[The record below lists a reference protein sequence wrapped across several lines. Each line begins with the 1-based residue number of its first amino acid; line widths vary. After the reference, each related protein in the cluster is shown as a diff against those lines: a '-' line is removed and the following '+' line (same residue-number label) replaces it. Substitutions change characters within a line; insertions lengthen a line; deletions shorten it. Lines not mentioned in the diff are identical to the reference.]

1 MDTRWVLTE
10 KQHISGSLPGLPTPI
25 KSLLASRGISS
36 LEELQLFLNPPHKL
50 PHDPLKLHGMDKAL
64 RRIYEALKQE
74 HCIGVF
80 GDFDVDGITA
90 TAIIKEGLGSFGI
103 PVSPYIPDRASEG
116 HGLSKNAI
124 EYFKSQSVVLII
136 TVDCGVT
143 SIDEVAYANQLG
155 IDVIITDHHVPGDSI
170 PDALAIINPRVEGR
184 SYPYL
189 HLSGAGLA
197 FKLIQGLYE
206 FIDQPWPINLLE
218 LAAMGTIADLVPLT
232 DENRYIVSQ
241 GLVALS
247 QTKRPGLLALY
258 KLAKVNPLVLTSET
272 VSYQLGPRINSSGR
286 MANAGI
292 SLDLLTTESEDEAYR
307 LAVQLES
314 LNDQRRTLSARS
326 YETALSKI
334 NLEDALPQVLF
345 VTDPIFTTGIT
356 GLVAGRLVE
365 EFHRPA
371 IALSETATPDVLVA
385 SARSLPEFDLISA
398 LNSCA
403 FLLEKFGGHSQAAG
417 FTIRRT
423 NLIKLMNR
431 INELAVNLVSGHG
444 SEKIVSID
452 VEVKLDELN
461 QLCVDWLKTLEP
473 WGIGNPQP
481 LFMSRMVSIVDF
493 RYMGYDNQH
502 IRFTVKQGDSFWTAL
517 AFNQARKWSEGTRF
531 WDLAYTIYEDSWRE
545 GKASL
550 KLVDFRPS
558 SEQL

>member
-1 MDTRWVLTE
+1 MDTRWVLIE
-10 KQHISGSLPGLPTPI
+10 NQHIIHDLPGLPTPI
-25 KSLLASRGISS
+25 RSLLVSRGISS
-36 LEELQLFLNPPHKL
+36 LEELQLFLHPPHKL
-50 PHDPLKLHGMDKAL
+50 PYDPLKLHGMDEAL
-64 RRIYEALKQE
+64 RRIYLTLKLEQA
-74 HCIGVF
+74 IGVF
-80 GDFDVDGITA
+80 GDFDVDGITG
-90 TAIIKEGLGSFGI
+90 TAIIKEGLGTFGI
-103 PVSPYIPDRASEG
+103 PVIPYIPDRASEG

-124 EYFKSQSVVLII
+124 EYFKKQGAVLII

-143 SIDEVAYANQLG
+143 SIEEVAYANQLG
-155 IDVIITDHHVPGDSI
+155 IDVIITDHHVPGDSL
-170 PDALAIINPRVEGR
+170 PDALAIINPRVKHS
-184 SYPYL
+184 SYPFP

-197 FKLIQGLYE
+197 FKLVQGLYE

-232 DENRYIVSQ
+232 DENRHIVSQ

-258 KLAKVNPLVLTSET
+258 KLANVNPSLLTSET

-292 SLDLLTTESEDEAYR
+292 SLDLLTTESVDEANR

-314 LNDQRRTLSARS
+314 LNDQRRILSTRS
-326 YETALSKI
+326 YETALTKI
-334 NLEDALPQVLF
+334 NLEGALPRVLF
-345 VTDPIFTTGIT
+345 VTDPIFTTGVT

-365 EFHRPA
+365 EFRRPA
-371 IALSETATPDVLVA
+371 IALSETGTPDVLVA
-385 SARSLPEFDLISA
+385 SARSLPEFDMISA
-398 LNSCA
+398 LNNCA

-423 NLIKLMNR
+423 NLIKLMSR
-431 INELAVNLVSGHG
+431 INELAFDVVSDHE
-444 SEKIVSID
+444 SDKIISID
-452 VEVKLDELN
+452 AEVKLDELN

-481 LFMSRMVSIVDF
+481 LFMSRMVSIMDF
-493 RYMGYDNQH
+493 RYMGYENQH

-517 AFNQARKWSEGTRF
+517 AFNQRHKWSEGTQY
-531 WDLAYTIYEDSWRE
+531 WDLAYTIYEDSWRG

-558 SEQL
+558 PEHI

>member
-1 MDTRWVLTE
+1 M
-10 KQHISGSLPGLPTPI
+10 
-25 KSLLASRGISS
+25 
-36 LEELQLFLNPPHKL
+36 
-50 PHDPLKLHGMDKAL
+50 
-64 RRIYEALKQE
+64 KQE
-74 HCIGVF
+74 QCIGVF

-90 TAIIKEGLGSFGI
+90 TAIIKEGLGTFGI
-103 PVSPYIPDRASEG
+103 PVNPYIPDRASEG

-189 HLSGAGLA
+189 DLSGAGLA

-371 IALSETATPDVLVA
+371 IALSETTTPDVLVA

-398 LNSCA
+398 LNGCA

-423 NLIKLMNR
+423 NLMKLMNR

-531 WDLAYTIYEDSWRE
+531 WDLVYTIYEDSWRE

>member
-10 KQHISGSLPGLPTPI
+10 NRHISGTLPGLPTPI

-36 LEELQLFLNPPHKL
+36 LEEIQLFLNPPHKL
-50 PHDPLKLHGMDKAL
+50 PYDPLKLPGMDKAL
-64 RRIYEALKQE
+64 RRIYQALKQE
-74 HCIGVF
+74 QCIGVF

-90 TAIIKEGLGSFGI
+90 TAIIKEGLGTFGI
-103 PVSPYIPDRASEG
+103 TVRPYIPDRASEG

-258 KLAKVNPLVLTSET
+258 KLARINPLLMTSET

-371 IALSETATPDVLVA
+371 IALSETTTPDVLVA

-398 LNSCA
+398 LNGCA

>member
-1 MDTRWVLTE
+1 M
-10 KQHISGSLPGLPTPI
+10 
-25 KSLLASRGISS
+25 
-36 LEELQLFLNPPHKL
+36 
-50 PHDPLKLHGMDKAL
+50 
-64 RRIYEALKQE
+64 
-74 HCIGVF
+74 
-80 GDFDVDGITA
+80 
-90 TAIIKEGLGSFGI
+90 
-103 PVSPYIPDRASEG
+103 
-116 HGLSKNAI
+116 
-124 EYFKSQSVVLII
+124 
-136 TVDCGVT
+136 
-143 SIDEVAYANQLG
+143 
-155 IDVIITDHHVPGDSI
+155 
-170 PDALAIINPRVEGR
+170 
-184 SYPYL
+184 
-189 HLSGAGLA
+189 
-197 FKLIQGLYE
+197 
-206 FIDQPWPINLLE
+206 
-218 LAAMGTIADLVPLT
+218 
-232 DENRYIVSQ
+232 
-241 GLVALS
+241 
-247 QTKRPGLLALY
+247 
-258 KLAKVNPLVLTSET
+258 
-272 VSYQLGPRINSSGR
+272 
-286 MANAGI
+286 
-292 SLDLLTTESEDEAYR
+292 
-307 LAVQLES
+307 
-314 LNDQRRTLSARS
+314 
-326 YETALSKI
+326 
-334 NLEDALPQVLF
+334 LF
-345 VTDPIFTTGIT
+345 VTDPIFTTGVT

-398 LNSCA
+398 LNNCA

-423 NLIKLMNR
+423 NLTKLMNR

-473 WGIGNPQP
+473 WGMGNPQP